1 MSSSGG
7 LPGLIVSGLASIASS
22 AVLDAHIAVLYQDAG
37 NATNAQRLIAP
48 RGTLDA
54 DVGSNSIMAMAGLF
68 NGVNWDRQRTP
79 KIFIPLNAVSIAAEA
94 TLWTPAAGKKFRLM
108 GFSLASGT
116 VGGGITL
123 KDNTAGTTILIVPT
137 ATVAVAV
144 NGNLGNGILSA
155 AANNVLTGTGIAT
168 ETVTGY
174 LFGTEE

>member
-7 LPGLIVSGLASIASS
+7 QAAGTTGGTGGIGIATTATVPVVVPLINDSSNYRGLLSARNTSDGGTGANLQTVASMLEKSGA
-22 AVLDAHIAVLYQDAG
+22 
-37 NATNAQRLIAP
+37 
-48 RGTLDA
+48 
-54 DVGSNSIMAMAGLF
+54 LF
-68 NGVNWDRQRTP
+68 DFQRTP
-79 KIFIPLNAVSIAAEA
+79 DKFIPLNAVSIAAEA